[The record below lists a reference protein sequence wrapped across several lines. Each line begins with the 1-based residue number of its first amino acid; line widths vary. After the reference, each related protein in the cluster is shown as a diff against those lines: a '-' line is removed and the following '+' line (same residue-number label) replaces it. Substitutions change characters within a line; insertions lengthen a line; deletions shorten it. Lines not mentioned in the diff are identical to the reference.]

1 MIHPSDMSQ
10 DIERVLISEEQ
21 LHSRIREVGAQ
32 LSADYAGKK
41 PIFVG
46 VLKGVVPFF
55 AEMAMA
61 VQIPCQWDFMSVT
74 SFEGGTQSTGKLT
87 FRKDIDH
94 DIAGRHVVIL
104 EDILDSG
111 ATLKYVRELLLKRNP
126 ASLKICTLLDKPS
139 GRTVELEADYT
150 CFTIPGAF
158 VVGFGLDYDDY
169 YRNLPYVGVLKP
181 SVYQD

>member
-1 MIHPSDMSQ
+1 MMHPYDMHQ
-10 DIERVLISEEQ
+10 DIERILVSETE
-21 LHSRIREVGAQ
+21 LRRRIEEVGGR
-32 LSADYAGKK
+32 LSRDYAGKR

-55 AEMAMA
+55 AAMARA
-61 VQIPCQWDFMSVT
+61 VQIPCQWDFLSVT
-74 SFEGGTQSTGKLT
+74 SFEGGTESTGQLT

-111 ATLKYVRELLLKRNP
+111 RTLKFVKELLEQRHP
-126 ASLKICTLLDKPS
+126 ASVRICTLLDKPA
-139 GRTVELEADYT
+139 GRTVELEADYV
-150 CFTIPGAF
+150 CFTIPKAF

-181 SVYQD
+181 QVYQD

>member
-1 MIHPSDMSQ
+1 MIHPYDMMQ
-10 DIERVLISEEQ
+10 DIDRVLVTEEE
-21 LHSRIREVGAQ
+21 LHRRIREVGAQ
-32 LSADYAGKK
+32 LAADYAGKR

-46 VLKGVVPFF
+46 ILKGVVPFF
-55 AEMAMA
+55 AAMAQA
-61 VQIPCQWDFMSVT
+61 VQIPCQWDFLSVT
-74 SFEGGTQSTGKLT
+74 SFEGGTHSTGQLT

-111 ATLKYVRELLLKRNP
+111 STLKFVKELLERRGP
-126 ASLKICTLLDKPS
+126 ASVKICTMLDKPS
-139 GRTVELEADYT
+139 GRTVALEADYS

-169 YRNLPYVGVLKP
+169 YRNLPFVGVLKP
-181 SVYQD
+181 EVYQD